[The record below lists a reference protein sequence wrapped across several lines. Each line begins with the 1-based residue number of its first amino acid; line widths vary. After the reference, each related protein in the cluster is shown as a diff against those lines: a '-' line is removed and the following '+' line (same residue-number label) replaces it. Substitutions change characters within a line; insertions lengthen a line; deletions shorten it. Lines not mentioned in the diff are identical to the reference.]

1 MATIQKPERR
11 KMIWFVAMGVAGLSI
26 VLMGLSVASASREA
40 RAAEARLRR
49 ARRQFHTAILRRF
62 QLDSVQRQL
71 TLLARRF
78 GNEAD
83 FPSILHFLTTTARA
97 CGLHIKSLKRC
108 HQQPPP
114 AKTSKQAPATVLVRV
129 PVVIEVT
136 GRFHQIADFLGDATN
151 AHFIFQIKKLDMTSD
166 PDHHPNVVASI
177 YGDVVFIKETE

>member
-1 MATIQKPERR
+1 M
-11 KMIWFVAMGVAGLSI
+11 MWLVAMGVAGLSI

-40 RAAEARLRR
+40 RAAEERLHQARH
-49 ARRQFHTAILRRF
+49 QFHTVILRRF

-114 AKTSKQAPATVLVRV
+114 AKTSKQAPAPVLDRV

-136 GRFHQIADFLGDATN
+136 GRFHQIADFIGDATN

-166 PDHHPNVVASI
+166 PDHHPSVVASI
-177 YGDVVFIKETE
+177 YGDIVFIKETE